1 MLKSTLTRLRET
13 RMQEFEGD
21 GAADA
26 GFTLIELMVVLLI
39 IAILLAIAIPTFLG
53 VANSAG
59 DRAAQSNLTNA
70 LTEVKAL
77 YQNSASYATGS
88 PAVAMTAANQF
99 TASAPE
105 FAWVDNTACNTSPS
119 NCVSVKVVDSSA
131 ALDYQVVELA
141 VYSAKTTTCWYAV
154 DLESTPTANLTP
166 DVGGTPFSITAHQ
179 SQNAGTAGV
188 FYGMKTGPTAQAN
201 CIAGYPSQT
210 SVGFKWGQSYSSAPT
225 GN

>member
-1 MLKSTLTRLRET
+1 MRSFARRGRE
-13 RMQEFEGD
+13 
-21 GAADA
+21 A

-77 YQNSASYATGS
+77 YQNSASYAVGT
-88 PAVAMTAANQF
+88 PAVAMTAANEF

-105 FAWVDNTACNTSPS
+105 FAWLDNTACNTSPS

-131 ALDYQVVELA
+131 ALDYQGVELA

-154 DLESTPTANLTP
+154 DLESAPTVHLTP
-166 DVGGTPFSITAHQ
+166 DVGGTPFSVNGHAPA
-179 SQNAGTAGV
+179 NATTAGV
-188 FYGMKTGPTAQAN
+188 FYGKKTGAGAQAA
-201 CIAGYPSQT
+201 CSGGYPRRHLSP
-210 SVGFKWGQSYSSAPT
+210 SSGDRATRRLLPVT
-225 GN
+225 DRNHYLKRSAWC

>member
-59 DRAAQSNLTNA
+59 DRASQSNLTNA

-77 YQNSASYATGS
+77 YQNNAAYTNGGAVMA
-88 PAVAMTAANQF
+88 PAFLT
-99 TASAPE
+99 TSAPE
-105 FAWVDNTACNTSPS
+105 FSWLAATCGGSPAA

-131 ALDYQVVELA
+131 AVDSQGVELA

-154 DLESTPTANLTP
+154 DLESAPTANLTP
-166 DVGGTPFSITAHQ
+166 DVGGTPFSITADAPTG
-179 SQNAGTAGV
+179 AGTAGV
-188 FYGMKTGPTAQAN
+188 FYAKKSGGTASAA
-201 CIAGYPSQT
+201 CYAGYPQT
-210 SVGFKWGQSYSSAPT
+210 VNGFAFGQSYSSAPA

>member
-13 RMQEFEGD
+13 RMQENEGD
-21 GAADA
+21 GAAEA

-59 DRAAQSNLTNA
+59 DRASQSNLTNA

-77 YQNSASYATGS
+77 YQNNAAYTAGT
-88 PAVAMTAANQF
+88 PAVAMTIATM

-105 FAWVDNTACNTSPS
+105 FSWTANTTCGTSTAG
-119 NCVSVKVVDSSA
+119 NCVSAQVVDSSA
-131 ALDYQVVELA
+131 AADSQGIELA

-154 DLESTPTANLTP
+154 DLESAPTANLTP
-166 DVGGTPFSITAHQ
+166 DAGAVPFSVTAHAPTG
-179 SQNAGTAGV
+179 AGTAGV
-188 FYGMKTGPTAQAN
+188 FYGKQTGTTASAD
-201 CIAGYPSQT
+201 CYADYPST
-210 SVGFKWGQSYSSAPT
+210 VPAAFKFGQSYAAAPA